1 MPTLLVLA
9 STGAQA
15 IGTGTQVVSVVLT
28 CVFVL
33 AFLVF
38 FFTALSGILRS
49 GLSGGM
55 KVLWVIFAFCA
66 PFIGCL
72 AWFFIGSKDTER
84 RVRA

>member
-1 MPTLLVLA
+1 MPTLLVVA
-9 STGAQA
+9 STGGPVN
-15 IGTGTQVVSVVLT
+15 GTGTQVVSIVLT
-28 CVFVL
+28 CAVVV

-55 KVLWVIFAFCA
+55 KLLWVLFAFCA

-72 AWFFIGSKDTER
+72 AWYFIGSKDARR
-84 RVRA
+84 RVEA